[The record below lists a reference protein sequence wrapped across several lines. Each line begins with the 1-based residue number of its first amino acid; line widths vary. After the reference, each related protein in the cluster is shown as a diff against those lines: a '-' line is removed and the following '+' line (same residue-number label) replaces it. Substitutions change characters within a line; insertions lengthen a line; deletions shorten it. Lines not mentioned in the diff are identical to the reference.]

1 LATTVLTR
9 AEPTRATAA
18 RFGEIR
24 PEQRRDVPSRTHV
37 ETLLPAT
44 FSRVRRVNK
53 GVALSPADVVAV
65 DEPEPVVPLDAGFDD
80 FVRQRSQALC
90 RAAFL
95 LTGDRHLAEDLV
107 QTALAK
113 LYGRWHRITANG
125 DPGPYV
131 RTVVVRQAI
140 AWRRRRWHGEVPT
153 SPLPETGTTDPGSAL
168 DRRGRLHEALGRLPA
183 RQRAA
188 VVLRFYEDLSEAE
201 TAAAMGCSVGTVKSQ
216 TAKGLT
222 RLRAAL
228 GDAPTGPGTEDSDA

>member
-1 LATTVLTR
+1 MSILGA
-9 AEPTRATAA
+9 
-18 RFGEIR
+18 G
-24 PEQRRDVPSRTHV
+24 DGSSRT
-37 ETLLPAT
+37 AT
-44 FSRVRRVNK
+44 FWWPRRVNE
-53 GVALSPADVVAV
+53 GVALSPADVIGV
-65 DEPEPVVPLDAGFDD
+65 DESTPVVPLDAGFDE
-80 FVRQRSQALC
+80 FVRRRGQALC

-113 LYGRWHRITANG
+113 VYGRWHHIVANG

-131 RTVVVRQAI
+131 RMVVVRQAI

-153 SPLPETGTTDPGSAL
+153 SPLPEAGTADSGSTL
-168 DRRGRLHEALGRLPA
+168 DGRGRLYDALGRLPV

-188 VVLRFYEDLSEAE
+188 VVLRYYEDLSEAD

-216 TAKGLT
+216 TAKGLA

-228 GDAPTGPGTEDSDA
+228 GDDPSAPGTEDSNV